1 MFDTNLLDAA
11 TIFIAIGILHINLS
25 YFYYIILN
33 FVEFSVTN

>member
-11 TIFIAIGILHINLS
+11 TIFIGILHINLS

-33 FVEFSVTN
+33 FVEFSATN